1 MIPKLF
7 GKWDFS
13 EVVVKDP
20 GLKRH
25 ICLRPKIYPYS
36 GGRHEAR
43 AFGKSDVLIAE
54 RLANMFMRPGKNGG
68 KKAHAIS
75 VVRHA
80 FEIIYA
86 KTGRNPVQVLVEA
99 VENSSPREETTRVAY
114 GGIVYRVSV
123 DVSPIR
129 RVDLALRFIAEG
141 ARNRNKNSLRPLEES
156 LADELLAAAI
166 GDSRSYSVS
175 KRDEIERI
183 ALASR

>member
-7 GKWDFS
+7 NKWDFS
-13 EVVVKDP
+13 EVVVTDP

-25 ICLRPKIYPYS
+25 ICLRPRTYPYS

-43 AFGKSDVLIAE
+43 KFGKSDVLIVE
-54 RLANMFMRPGKNGG
+54 RLANMLMRPGKNGG
-68 KKAHAIS
+68 KKHHAVS
-75 VVRHA
+75 VVRHS

-86 KTGRNPVQVLVEA
+86 KTGKNPLQVFVQA
-99 VENSSPREETTRVAY
+99 IENSSPREETTRVAY

-123 DVSPIR
+123 DVSPMR
-129 RVDLALRFIAEG
+129 RIDLALRYLAEG
-141 ARNRNKNSLRPLEES
+141 ARTRNKNSTKPLEES
-156 LADELLAAAI
+156 LADELIAASE
-166 GDSRSYSVS
+166 GDSRSRAVS

>member
-7 GKWDFS
+7 EKWDFADVS
-13 EVVVKDP
+13 VNDP

-25 ICLRPKIYPYS
+25 ICLRPRIYPYS
-36 GGRHEAR
+36 GGRHEAK
-43 AFGKSDVLIAE
+43 AFGKSDVLIVE
-54 RLANMFMRPGKNGG
+54 RLANMFMRPGSNGG

-75 VVRHA
+75 MVRHSL
-80 FEIIYA
+80 EIIHA
-86 KTGRNPVQVLVEA
+86 RTGKNPLQVLVSA
-99 VENSSPREETTRVAY
+99 VENASPREETTRVAY

-123 DVSPIR
+123 DVAPVR

-141 ARNRNKNSLRPLEES
+141 ARSRNKKSARPLEES
-156 LADELLAAAI
+156 LAEELMAAAQ
-166 GDSRSYSVS
+166 GDSKSHAVS